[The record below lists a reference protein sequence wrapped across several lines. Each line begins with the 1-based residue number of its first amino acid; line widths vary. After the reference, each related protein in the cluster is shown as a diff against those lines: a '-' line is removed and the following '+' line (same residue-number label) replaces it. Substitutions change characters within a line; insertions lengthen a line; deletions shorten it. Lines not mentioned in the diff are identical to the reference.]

1 MKALIGRKIGMTQLV
16 SKDGVSTPV
25 TVIQAGPCTV
35 TQVKTTEIDGYEG
48 IQLGF
53 GDAKKLSK
61 SVTGHVKTAKVMPK
75 VIREFRGIE
84 NDEEATKVGSSFN
97 VSVFEEGD
105 KVIVRGTSK
114 GKGFAGTIR
123 RHNFARQKK
132 THGGHGNVRRP
143 GSIGSMY
150 PQKVLKGKKMAGQ
163 LGHSAV
169 SVKNL
174 VITHIDTE
182 NNLIAVKGAIPG
194 PRKSIV
200 TIEGVQ

>member
-16 SKDGVSTPV
+16 DKDGVSTPV

-35 TQVKTTEIDGYEG
+35 TQVKTVDSDGYEG
-48 IQLGF
+48 VQLGF
-53 GDAKKLSK
+53 GEKKKLAKPVS
-61 SVTGHVKTAKVMPK
+61 GHVKNAKVMPA

-84 NDEEATKVGSSFN
+84 MTEEATKVGSSFN
-97 VSVFEEGD
+97 VSVFEEGE

-123 RHNFARQKK
+123 RHNFARQKVS
-132 THGGHGNVRRP
+132 HGGHGNVRRP

-150 PQKVLKGKKMAGQ
+150 PQKVLKGKRMAGQ
-163 LGHSAV
+163 LGASAV

-174 VITHIDTE
+174 VITHIDPE
-182 NNLIAVKGAIPG
+182 LNLIAVKGAIPG

-200 TIEGVQ
+200 TIEGVN